1 MYHIASTRQK
11 NMKLEEHQILSG
23 TRHNHNRTDKI
34 KTQASLDKLCS
45 LKNETC
51 LQNMSFR
58 EKYIKKCFVL

>member
-1 MYHIASTRQK
+1 
-11 NMKLEEHQILSG
+11 MKLEEHQILSV

-58 EKYIKKCFVL
+58 ENYIKKCFVL